1 MEFFTMSRNTFFIVR
16 AQVGKVEVDL
26 YLVLV
31 DSCSIFIGVFNNL
44 ISVYAFILSR
54 GLNRGMLRV
63 KRMVHYLISVS
74 CIMFE

>member
-16 AQVGKVEVDL
+16 AQVGKFEVDL

-44 ISVYAFILSR
+44 ISVYVFILSR

-63 KRMVHYLISVS
+63 KRMVHYLILVS
-74 CIMFE
+74 CV